1 MKTSFPLV
9 IMLLCFYFT
18 ATSQNKL
25 TVHKVTFG
33 IYETVNVAELPNS
46 FIQTLKKTD
55 LKFEKNNQ
63 VPIIGYI
70 EKGDATILQT
80 DVAKENFKIAKTI
93 YTFDKEGKYCA
104 VVALKRSST
113 IDISD
118 INNTECNGNN
128 VEIHFNMKGA
138 KKWAELT
145 KNNIGKMVAF
155 TIDNQIY
162 TLPKIMAEIRT
173 GEALIN
179 GIPNEATAKIISETL
194 NSSISK

>member
-1 MKTSFPLV
+1 MKASFPLV
-9 IMLLCFYFT
+9 IMMLCFYFT

-25 TVHKVTFG
+25 IVHKVTFG

-55 LKFEKNNQ
+55 LKFERNNQ

-70 EKGDATILQT
+70 EKGDVAILQT

-118 INNTECNGNN
+118 INNTKCNGNN